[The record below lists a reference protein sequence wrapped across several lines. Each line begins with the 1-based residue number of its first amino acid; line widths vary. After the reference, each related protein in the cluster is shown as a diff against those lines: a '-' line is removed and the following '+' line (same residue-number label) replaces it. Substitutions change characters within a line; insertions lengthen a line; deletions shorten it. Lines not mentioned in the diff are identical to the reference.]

1 MTYFNEGQTVVANTT
16 AQGMTKGNEYKIVKI
31 IKQEAMWGT
40 YVQYILAGNSQE
52 CKDGLLQISN
62 GHLLLNET
70 N

>member
-1 MTYFNEGQTVVANTT
+1 MTAFNEGQTVTANVT

-31 IKQEAMWGT
+31 IKQEMMWGT
-40 YVQYILAGNSQE
+40 FVQYILAGNAQE

-62 GHLLLNET
+62 GHILLNGA